1 MAASL
6 AVDADLCV
14 WPAGVSGSRRP
25 YGVHSPVIP
34 PFDPGLARDLGTD
47 SDLALSGQPERV
59 S

>member
-6 AVDADLCV
+6 AVDADLRV
-14 WPAGVSGSRRP
+14 WPAGVSGTLRLYP
-25 YGVHSPVIP
+25 LHSPVIP
-34 PFDPGLARDLGTD
+34 RFDPCLARDLGTD